1 MEHKHGFTMDESIS
15 EKVETLKG
23 PAFDVEHSHKFPA
36 EGKLEVSG
44 QPPPRE
50 MQVHS
55 PLLLLT
61 LVIDYFYHF

>member
-50 MQVHS
+50 MQVRLC
-55 PLLLLT
+55 LLL
-61 LVIDYFYHF
+61 

>member
-55 PLLLLT
+55 PL
-61 LVIDYFYHF
+61 